1 MKQLSKGKQILL
13 FVTICL
19 TSIAIMSEMA
29 FIPVAD
35 AIFTTYEST
44 SGAVL
49 NFILSGATLISAFAT
64 LLVGG
69 FVSRLGNKKILVASF
84 LICTIS
90 SLLLFVMD
98 SSVGIAFLRGVCGIG
113 IGGLNVVN
121 IDIISSAYEDENQR
135 GAMIGLYTG
144 AQGIIAAVLA
154 AIAGMI
160 GSGNWR
166 NIFHLFWIFL
176 PVLALTIFEVPS
188 DTPSSENDSCAGN
201 DKKTF
206 PWSAVLPMVF
216 AYFAFSLL
224 YSVIYYEVA
233 IVLAEKGIGNSSTA
247 GLLSSVGTIGGCIGA
262 VSFGK
267 IYASLKKVTMVISYL
282 GMAAVYML
290 LFISHNILLAA
301 VCCFLLGVFFTMGM
315 SYYLTTCTVIVPEAQ
330 IGVSVSITT
339 FMGVIGASLSTYAC
353 SILQQ
358 VFHSETLTGII
369 PVVACLLA
377 LGGFLSAIFAF
388 RKRIISD

>member
-1 MKQLSKGKQILL
+1 MKQISKGKQILL
-13 FVTICL
+13 FATICM

-35 AIFTTYEST
+35 AIFTTYASAGE
-44 SGAVL
+44 AVL

-64 LLVGG
+64 LLAGSI
-69 FVSRLGNKKILVASF
+69 VSKVGNKKILVTSF
-84 LICTIS
+84 LICTVS
-90 SLLLFVMD
+90 SLLLFVVD
-98 SSVGIAFLRGVCGIG
+98 SSFGIAFLRGVCGIG

-121 IDIISSAYEDENQR
+121 IDIISAAYEDENQR

-144 AQGIIAAVLA
+144 AQGVIAAVLA
-154 AIAGMI
+154 AVAGMV

-166 NIFHLFWIFL
+166 NIFHLFWICL
-176 PVLALTIFEVPS
+176 PILALTIIAVPADVLS
-188 DTPSSENDSCAGN
+188 GTTDSSGGSGKES
-201 DKKTF
+201 F
-206 PWSAVLPMVF
+206 PWSSVLPMVL
-216 AYFAFSLL
+216 AYFAFSLF

-233 IVLAEKGIGNSSTA
+233 IVLAEKGLGNSSTA
-247 GLLSSVGTIGGCIGA
+247 GILSSIGTIGGCIGA

-267 IYASLKKVTMVISYL
+267 VYASLKRVSMVISYL

-290 LFISHNILLAA
+290 LFISHSTLLAG

-339 FMGVIGASLSTYAC
+339 FMGVIGCSLSTYAC
-353 SILQQ
+353 TILQQ
-358 VFHSETLTGII
+358 VLHSDTLTGII
-369 PVVACLLA
+369 PIVAGLLA
-377 LGGFLSAIFAF
+377 LGGILSAVFAF
-388 RKRIISD
+388 RKRN